1 MHYQCPLCRLPLR
14 LNGRAWLCDNRHQ
27 FDCAKEG
34 YVNLMP
40 VQHKKSKLP
49 GDNAMMMQARRRFL
63 DEGHYQPLRN
73 AVARLLDDALPK
85 EGALSLLDIGCGEG
99 YYTGFIAQAL
109 GANRNI
115 ATYGLDI
122 SKEAI
127 RAAAKR
133 YRGIRFCV
141 ASSHRLP
148 FVDNAVDGVL
158 RIYAPCSDEELKRAV
173 KAQGVVVT
181 VVPAPRHL
189 FQLKAL
195 IYREARP
202 HEDVLEE
209 IDGFEFVSQQ
219 RMSYPMTL
227 TGTQAADLLLMT
239 PFAWRAGEELTAEL
253 KRQTHF
259 ECEADFYIRL
269 YRKR

>member
-1 MHYQCPLCRLPLR
+1 MHYQCPLCHLPLR
-14 LNGRAWLCDNRHQ
+14 LNDRAWLCDNRHQ

-63 DEGHYQPLRN
+63 DGGHYQPLCET
-73 AVARLLDDALPK
+73 VMHLLDSALPRD
-85 EGALSLLDIGCGEG
+85 GHLSLLDIGCGEG
-99 YYTGFIAQAL
+99 YYTGFIARSLSAS
-109 GANRNI
+109 RNI
-115 ATYGLDI
+115 AAYGLDI
-122 SKEAI
+122 SKDAI

-133 YRGIRFCV
+133 HSGIEFCV

-148 FVDNAVDGVL
+148 FTDDAIDGVV
-158 RIYAPCSDEELKRAV
+158 RIYAPCRDEELKRVV
-173 KAQGVVVT
+173 KSGGVIVT
-181 VVPAPRHL
+181 AVPAPRHL

-195 IYREARP
+195 IYREAKP
-202 HEDVLEE
+202 HDDILEE

-219 RMSYPMTL
+219 RISYSMTL
-227 TGTQAADLLLMT
+227 TGMQAADLLLMT
-239 PFAWRAGEELTAEL
+239 PFAWRASEALTAEL
-253 KRQTHF
+253 KGQTTF
-259 ECEADFYIRL
+259 ECEADFYVRL

>member
-27 FDCAKEG
+27 FDRAKEG

-63 DEGHYQPLRN
+63 DDGHYQPLRE
-73 AVARLLDDALPK
+73 AVMRLLDEALPK
-85 EGALSLLDIGCGEG
+85 DAALSLLDIGCGEG
-99 YYTGFIAQAL
+99 YYTGFMAQEL
-109 GANRNI
+109 GANRDL
-115 ATYGLDI
+115 TVCGLDI
-122 SKEAI
+122 SKDAI
-127 RAAAKR
+127 RAASKR
-133 YRGIRFCV
+133 YSGIRFCV

-148 FVDNAVDGVL
+148 FIDSSVDGVL
-158 RIYAPCSDEELKRAV
+158 RIYAPCSDEELKRTV
-173 KAQGVVVT
+173 KPQGVIVT
-181 VVPAPRHL
+181 VVPAPCHL

-202 HEDVLEE
+202 HDDVLED
-209 IDGFEFVSQQ
+209 IDGFELVSQQ
-219 RMSYPMTL
+219 RMSYLMTL
-227 TGTQAADLLLMT
+227 TGVQAADLLLMT
-239 PFAWRAGEELTAEL
+239 PFAWRASEELTADL
-253 KRQTHF
+253 KGQTTF
-259 ECEADFYIRL
+259 ECETDFYIRL